1 MAKAGVP
8 ETALKKRT
16 RNEKWAAEKK
26 AAAASA
32 LAAKKSKKVEIFKRA
47 EKYVKEYRAQEA
59 DEVRLRREAKKQ
71 GGFYVAPENKLAF
84 VVRIRGINDMAPQS
98 KKILQL
104 LRLRQINNGVFVR
117 INKATL
123 GLLKRVDPYIAWGY
137 PNLKTVRELVYKRG
151 FGKVNNQRVPLTENS
166 VVEGALGK
174 QGVICVEDVI
184 HQIYTVGPAFKECN
198 NFLWPFQLSNP
209 NGGLTK
215 KRVHYIEGGDAGNR
229 EENINALVRRMN

>member
-1 MAKAGVP
+1 
-8 ETALKKRT
+8 
-16 RNEKWAAEKK
+16 
-26 AAAASA
+26 
-32 LAAKKSKKVEIFKRA
+32 
-47 EKYVKEYRAQEA
+47 
-59 DEVRLRREAKKQ
+59 VRLRREAKKQ